1 MSTLLLSLFGFTA
14 TVVFIADTVI
24 WRLRNECSRTDYN
37 SGFVT
42 DVHRLSERATSV
54 YEDHGSGE

>member
-1 MSTLLLSLFGFTA
+1 LSLFGFTA

-42 DVHRLSERATSV
+42 DGHRLSERATSV
-54 YEDHGSGE
+54 CEDHRSGE